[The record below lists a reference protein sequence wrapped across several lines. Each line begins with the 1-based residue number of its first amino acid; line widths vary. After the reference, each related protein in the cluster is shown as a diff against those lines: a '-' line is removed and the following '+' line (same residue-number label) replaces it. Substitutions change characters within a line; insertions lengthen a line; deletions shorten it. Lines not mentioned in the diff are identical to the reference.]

1 MVRLLLVALALPGC
15 LAPAAG
21 YHVPEVVGPGRVEV
35 GAGGGV
41 AGPTEDLAVELD
53 AWVDVG
59 VHEKLDLRARF
70 TTLVQHQYSASAADD
85 LQLGPGLELKL
96 APWRRQAAFLI
107 GVSTTLA
114 VDRHGGADAPPTE
127 VELHSVTTMLGAVL
141 ASDRLGRVRFTFSPR
156 LAYGV
161 PVNIVQLVLAAG
173 LEVAVTDGLRVRPEA
188 GGLCFVQVTPPERSE
203 GYDGGCM
210 VGVGVGLALRN

>member
-35 GAGGGV
+35 GAGGGI

-53 AWVDVG
+53 TWVDVG

-70 TTLVQHQYSASAADD
+70 TTLVQHQYGASADD

-96 APWRRQAAFLI
+96 APWRRGMAFLI
-107 GVSTTLA
+107 GVSTMLS
-114 VDRHGGADAPPTE
+114 VDRHSGAEARPTE
-127 VELHSVTTMLGAVL
+127 VDLYAVTTMLGAVL

-161 PVNIVQLVLAAG
+161 PVNIAQLVLAAG
-173 LEVAVTDGLRVRPEA
+173 LEIAVTGAVRVRPEA
-188 GGLCFVQVTPPERSE
+188 GGLCFVQVTPPESSG